1 MSNEKQTKISW
12 NSRKGIIAFWSIVLI
27 VVSFYFLKNAGF
39 LTSVYLSTL
48 FTWPLILFILSIVL
62 LIHKQWVFGIVVL
75 ATAKFF
81 LLSKLLA
88 ADPELFP
95 CISADGFVQR
105 YWYILVAFIAVVII
119 IQHIFVKESPW
130 ERHKKWRSFGAN
142 VQENKEGYFRSH
154 VVFSSNEKIY
164 LNENFTGGRF
174 ETVFGSQEIDLRKC
188 IIPTGEKAYINLSV
202 VFGSCEIWIPAEWK
216 VQINTKSV
224 FSSLEDRRMQAPP
237 TGEEILIIDGECVF
251 SSLEIRS

>member
-1 MSNEKQTKISW
+1 MSTEKQTKISW
-12 NSRKGIIAFWSIVLI
+12 DSRKGIIIFWSLVLI
-27 VVSFYFLKNAGF
+27 VVGFFFLKNAGL

-48 FTWPLILFILSIVL
+48 LTWPLILFILSIVL
-62 LIHKQWVFGIVVL
+62 LAHKQWVLGIVAL

-81 LLSKLLA
+81 WLPKLLA
-88 ADPELFP
+88 ADPDLFP

-105 YWYILVAFIAVVII
+105 YWYVLVAFIAIVII
-119 IQHIFVKESPW
+119 IQTIVVKENPW
-130 ERHKKWRSFGAN
+130 ERHKRWKNFGSN
-142 VQENKEGYFRSH
+142 VQESKEGYFKSH
-154 VVFSSNEKIY
+154 VIFSSNEKIY
-164 LNENFTGGRF
+164 LNEDFKGGRF

-188 IIPTGEKAYINLSV
+188 IIPTGGKAHVHLSI
-202 VFGSCEIWIPAEWK
+202 VFGSCEIWVPAEWK

-237 TGEEILIIDGECVF
+237 IGEATLIIDGESVF